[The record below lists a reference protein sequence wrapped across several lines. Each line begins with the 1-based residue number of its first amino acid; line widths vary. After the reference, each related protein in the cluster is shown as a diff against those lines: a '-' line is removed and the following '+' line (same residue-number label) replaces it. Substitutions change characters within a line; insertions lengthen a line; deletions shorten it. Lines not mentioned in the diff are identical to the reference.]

1 MSSASQNSRLPCS
14 QHWGSYHVFFNRQR
28 ASSVTVTCTRT
39 FYNVSQDLLQCVCRH
54 MACYPSACG
63 ALGQPP
69 ASSCSSASTLCAVTR
84 LCTCNVPTRR
94 HQAGVEQPSLRQ
106 PPPPRSPLR
115 RAAASRAPAAQRRWA
130 LGPRRGSS
138 MSGPGTWP
146 PPAVAGPPQ
155 TRARSRHTSA
165 AAAAPCLLRRT

>member
-14 QHWGSYHVFFNRQR
+14 QHWGSYHVFLTG
-28 ASSVTVTCTRT
+28 SVPPLSLSHAPGQ